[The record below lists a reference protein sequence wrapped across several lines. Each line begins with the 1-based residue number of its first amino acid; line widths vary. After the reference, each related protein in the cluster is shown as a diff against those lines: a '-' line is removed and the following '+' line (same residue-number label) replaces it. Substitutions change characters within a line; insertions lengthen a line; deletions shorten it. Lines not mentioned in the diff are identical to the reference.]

1 VTDRFRKVDERLIHQ
16 GAVVG
21 FYDVTFAAPDGSEF
35 HRDVVRH
42 PGAVSVVALTD
53 DDHVV
58 MVRQFRAALE
68 ADLLE
73 VVAGK
78 RDVADEDPLVCAARE
93 LAEEVGYRAE
103 HFELLATMRM
113 TPGFCDE
120 ENLLYLATGLVE
132 VERSVQGVEE
142 QHMTIERVPLADVR
156 AMIADGRIVD
166 GKSLVGLLLALDR
179 QEADRREIDRPGIDR
194 PGIDRRGADGG

>member
-1 VTDRFRKVDERLIHQ
+1 VSDRFRKVGERLIHQ

-42 PGAVSVVALTD
+42 PGAVSVVALTE

-68 ADLLE
+68 DDLLE
-73 VVAGK
+73 IVAGK

-142 QHMTIERVPLADVR
+142 QHMTIERVSLGDVR

-179 QEADRREIDRPGIDR
+179 RGVAGAADARPATG
-194 PGIDRRGADGG
+194 RRGADGG